1 MRKCVVLF
9 LLCAPSVQA
18 QSAVDQRGGIA
29 HAVDSTK
36 PHAKRGP
43 SVLTATLAS
52 AVLPG
57 AGQTLLGKRRA
68 ILYAAAEVIGI
79 AVYVRQ
85 RSNGDH
91 QRTVY
96 RDLARSIARS
106 RFHPDGPVGDWD
118 YYERMEKYASS
129 GAFDVIPG
137 GPIEPETD
145 ATTYNGSIWL
155 LARQTYWRDPEVP
168 PAENS
173 TEFQNAMSFYAK
185 RAVPEEM
192 RWSWIGSDAGLQRYQ
207 RAIAS
212 SNNAFRRA
220 EQTLGLVIANHF
232 LSAVD
237 AFVGVKLRAR
247 ETSSGRL
254 LLTAGIPIGTAH

>member
-1 MRKCVVLF
+1 L
-9 LLCAPSVQA
+9 
-18 QSAVDQRGGIA
+18 I
-29 HAVDSTK
+29 
-36 PHAKRGP
+36 
-43 SVLTATLAS
+43 
-52 AVLPG
+52 PG
-57 AGQTLLGKRRA
+57 AGQILLGKKRA
-68 ILYAAAEVIGI
+68 ILYAAAEVIGVV
-79 AVYVRQ
+79 VYASQ
-85 RSNGDH
+85 RGTGDQ
-91 QRTVY
+91 QRTLY
-96 RDLARSIARS
+96 RDLARTIARA
-106 RFHPDGPVGDWD
+106 RFYPDGPVGDWD

-137 GPIEPETD
+137 GTVDPETD
-145 ATTYNGSIWL
+145 AMTYNGSIWL

-168 PAENS
+168 PAVTS
-173 TEFQNAMSFYAK
+173 IEFQNAMSFYAK

-212 SNNAFRRA
+212 SNSGFRRA

-237 AFVGVKLRAR
+237 AFVSVKLRAR
-247 ETSSGRL
+247 QESNGRL

>member
-1 MRKCVVLF
+1 ML
-9 LLCAPSVQA
+9 QA
-18 QSAVDQRGGIA
+18 QSVLTPRAGFTR
-29 HAVDSTK
+29 AVDSTR
-36 PHAKRGP
+36 HRGP
-43 SVLTATLAS
+43 SLVTATLAS
-52 AVLPG
+52 ALIPG

-68 ILYAAAEVIGI
+68 ILYAAAEVIGV
-79 AVYVRQ
+79 AVYASQ
-85 RSNGDH
+85 HGTGNQ
-91 QRTVY
+91 QRTLFH
-96 RDLARSIARS
+96 DLARTIARA

-137 GPIEPETD
+137 GTVDPETD
-145 ATTYNGSIWL
+145 PTTYNGSIWL

-168 PAENS
+168 PAATS
-173 TEFQNAMSFYAK
+173 SEFQNAMSFYAK
-185 RAVPEEM
+185 RAVTEEM

-207 RAIAS
+207 HAIAS

-237 AFVGVKLRAR
+237 AFVTVKLRAR
-247 ETSSGRL
+247 QEPNGRL

>member
-1 MRKCVVLF
+1 M
-9 LLCAPSVQA
+9 A
-18 QSAVDQRGGIA
+18 DQRVGFA
-29 HAVDSTK
+29 AAADS
-36 PHAKRGP
+36 PRVRASRGP
-43 SVLTATLAS
+43 SLLTVTLAS
-52 AVLPG
+52 ALIPG
-57 AGQTLLGKRRA
+57 AGQTLLGNKRA
-68 ILYAAAEVIGI
+68 IFYAAAEVVGI
-79 AVYVRQ
+79 VAYSSQ
-85 RSNGDH
+85 RGTGNRD
-91 QRTVY
+91 RDLY
-96 RDLARSIARS
+96 RDLARTIGRA

-137 GPIEPETD
+137 GPVDPETD
-145 ATTYNGSIWL
+145 VTTYNGSIWL

-168 PAENS
+168 PAVTS
-173 TEFQNAMSFYAK
+173 PEFQNAMSFYSR
-185 RAVPEEM
+185 RAVSEEM

-237 AFVGVKLRAR
+237 AFVSVKLRAR
-247 ETSSGRL
+247 QTSNGHL
-254 LLTAGIPIGTAH
+254 LLTAGIPIGVKH